1 MRRFLVTLTILSVLS
16 FSIAGIAVAANPHS
30 PANPTGPSTGQ
41 PSITCE
47 EQSSNPGGTV
57 TQTNAGAPFDN
68 DASVSGNVYANGPDN
83 GHTATAVSQYDVAC
97 FQVSQPHP

>member
-16 FSIAGIAVAANPHS
+16 FAVAGVALAADPHS
-30 PANPTGPSTGQ
+30 GGSTGQ

-47 EQSSNPGGTV
+47 DQSSNPGGTE

-68 DASVSGNVYANGPDN
+68 DAGVSGNVYANGPDN

>member
-1 MRRFLVTLTILSVLS
+1 MRRFLVTLTILGVLS
-16 FSIAGIAVAANPHS
+16 FGIAGIAPAANPH
-30 PANPTGPSTGQ
+30 TGGTTGQ

-47 EQSSNPGGTV
+47 DQSSNPGGTV

-68 DASVSGNVYANGPDN
+68 DAGVSGNVYANGPEN